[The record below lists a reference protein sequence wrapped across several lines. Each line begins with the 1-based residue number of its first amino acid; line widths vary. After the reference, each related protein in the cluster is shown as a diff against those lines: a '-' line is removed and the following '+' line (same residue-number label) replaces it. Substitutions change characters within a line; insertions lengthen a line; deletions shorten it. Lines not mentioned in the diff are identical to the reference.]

1 MARLIIVSNR
11 LPLTLQVDGES
22 FNLKAS
28 SGGLVS
34 ALGAYLDRR
43 RGEDPTF
50 QYVWLGWPG
59 ASVPREM
66 EAAVQTAL
74 AGHNAHAVFLSK
86 EDMDKFYHGFCN
98 STLWPLFHYFP
109 SYAEYDPAHWDTYQA
124 INERFA
130 RAVSEIMRQ
139 GDTIWIHDYQ
149 LLLLPRMV
157 RSGGVAGGI
166 GLFLHIPFP
175 SYELLRLL
183 PTPWKREILLGML
196 GADLIGFHVH
206 EYTQY
211 FLQAVFRALGHD
223 HNLGQI
229 AIGDEV
235 RRADTFPI
243 GIDFDKFMGAAQS
256 PAVASRQAEI
266 ELGIRDRKAI
276 FSVDRLDYTKGI
288 LNRLTGY
295 EHFLT
300 RYPEWHQK
308 VVFLLNVVPSR
319 GEVAQYERMK
329 QELDKRVG
337 EINGRLGTM
346 DWVPIVYQY
355 RALDFATLV
364 ALYKMCPVALITPLR
379 DGMNLVAKEFIASKP
394 DAAGVLILSEMAG
407 VAREMSEAVLVN
419 PNHFSEIADAL
430 AQALSMPPEEQVRR
444 NRPMQ
449 ERLKAYDATRWAN
462 HFLSSLARI
471 KSQQGEL
478 AVKHLTPTLAA
489 QMYRRHAEATRPLL
503 LLDYDG
509 TLVPLAA
516 QPHLAAPDLTLLAL
530 LDALTKTRNNTVFV
544 ISGRD
549 RRTLDQ
555 WLGRLDI
562 GMVAEHGAWI
572 KRPREDWQLL
582 KPLASEWKLR
592 IAPILRMYVDQVAGS
607 LLEEKDFSLAWH
619 YRGCDPE
626 LGVQRAKELIHDVT
640 QFTANLNIQ
649 VIEGKKVVEIRNAG
663 ISKGDAGA
671 DLVHQL
677 EPDFVLAV
685 GDDQTDEDL
694 FRMLPRPA
702 YTIRVGA
709 PYSVARYSL
718 NDPSDVRAILTGLLG

>member
-11 LPLTLQVDGES
+11 LPVTLQVDGAS

-34 ALGAYLDRR
+34 ALGAYLERR
-43 RGEDPTF
+43 RAEDPTF
-50 QYVWLGWPG
+50 QYLWLGWPG
-59 ASVPREM
+59 ASVPAGLEP
-66 EAAVQTAL
+66 AVQQAL
-74 AGHNAHAVFLSK
+74 SAQNAHAVFLSQQ
-86 EDMDKFYHGFCN
+86 ETDAFYHGFCN
-98 STLWPLFHYFP
+98 ATLWPLFHYFP
-109 SYAEYDPAHWDTYQA
+109 SYAEYDPAHWETYEA
-124 INERFA
+124 VNRRFA
-130 RAVSEIMRQ
+130 QSVSKIMRDD
-139 GDTIWIHDYQ
+139 DTIWIHDYQ

-157 RSGGVAGGI
+157 RSARATASI
-166 GLFLHIPFP
+166 GFFLHIPFP

-183 PTPWKREILLGML
+183 PTPWNREILLGML

-229 AIGDEV
+229 AMGDEV

-243 GIDFDKFMGAAQS
+243 GIDFEKFMTAAQS
-256 PAVASRQAEI
+256 PAVAERQAEI

-300 RYPEWHQK
+300 RYPEWRQK

-319 GEVAQYERMK
+319 SEVTQYERMK

-355 RALDFATLV
+355 RALEFETLV

-394 DAAGVLILSEMAG
+394 DASGVLILSEMAG
-407 VAREMSEAVLVN
+407 VAREMSEAVLIN

-430 AQALSMPPEEQVRR
+430 AQALSMPREEQVRR

-449 ERLKAYDATRWAN
+449 ERLKAYDAARWAN

-478 AVKHLTPTLAA
+478 AVKHLAPGLSA
-489 QMYRRHAEATRPLL
+489 QMSRIHAASARPLL

-530 LDALTKTRNNTVFV
+530 LDALAKARNNHVFI

-549 RRTLDQ
+549 RHTMDH
-555 WLGRLDI
+555 WLGRLEI

-572 KRPREDWQLL
+572 KRPGEQWQLL
-582 KPLASEWKLR
+582 KPLASEWKPR

-619 YRGCDPE
+619 YRRCDPE

-640 QFTANLNIQ
+640 QFTANLSIQ

-663 ISKGDAGA
+663 ISKGHAGA

-694 FRMLPRPA
+694 FRMLPRTA

-709 PYSVARYSL
+709 PYSVARYHV
-718 NDPSDVRAILTGLLG
+718 NDASDVRAVLIGLLG